1 MAKPV
6 SYHYNQFPPARLNWE
21 ALVPLIGPATLA
33 LGDFKGLLDAVPDA
47 WVLLSPLTTQEA
59 VLSSRIEGTQATL
72 GEVLEFEAE
81 GENQR
86 KSSERIDDI
95 QEVLNYRLTVQK
107 AAARLQDL
115 PLCGRLLK
123 EAHQIL
129 MQGVRGKDK
138 AAGHYKQTLNAI
150 GTPGCTLENAK
161 FIPISPDRLEDG
173 MRQWETYLHSE
184 QPDVLIQL
192 AIVHAEF
199 EALHPFLDGNGRLG
213 RMIIPL
219 FLYERKLLSHPAF
232 YLSEYL
238 EANREEYYE
247 RLLAIS
253 SDHDWTGWV
262 AFFLK
267 AIAIQA
273 RENTRKARTILQ
285 LYEHRKR
292 WIVEQTHSQHA
303 VSTLDFMFRQPIF
316 SGADFTKIPGVP
328 RPTARRILSEIRR
341 EVLREVRPSA
351 GRRPAI
357 YAYTELL
364 NAAEGREVF

>member
-95 QEVLNYRLTVQK
+95 QEVLNYRLAVQK

-138 AAGHYKQTLNAI
+138 AAGHYKQTLNALAHRAARSK
-150 GTPGCTLENAK
+150 TPSS
-161 FIPISPDRLEDG
+161 FRSPRIAWKTVCG
-173 MRQWETYLHSE
+173 S
-184 QPDVLIQL
+184 
-192 AIVHAEF
+192 
-199 EALHPFLDGNGRLG
+199 GR
-213 RMIIPL
+213 
-219 FLYERKLLSHPAF
+219 
-232 YLSEYL
+232 
-238 EANREEYYE
+238 
-247 RLLAIS
+247 
-253 SDHDWTGWV
+253 
-262 AFFLK
+262 
-267 AIAIQA
+267 
-273 RENTRKARTILQ
+273 
-285 LYEHRKR
+285 
-292 WIVEQTHSQHA
+292 
-303 VSTLDFMFRQPIF
+303 PIF
-316 SGADFTKIPGVP
+316 
-328 RPTARRILSEIRR
+328 TASN
-341 EVLREVRPSA
+341 PMC
-351 GRRPAI
+351 
-357 YAYTELL
+357 
-364 NAAEGREVF
+364 

>member
-1 MAKPV
+1 MSVPV
-6 SYHYNQFPPARLNWE
+6 HYHYDQFPPQELDWK

-81 GENQR
+81 GARSGQ
-86 KSSERIDDI
+86 SSEKVDDI
-95 QEVLNYRLTVQK
+95 QEILNYRRAIQL
-107 AAARLQDL
+107 ASSRLGEL
-115 PLCGRLLK
+115 PLCGRLLR
-123 EAHQIL
+123 EAHEVL

-138 AAGHYKQTLNAI
+138 AAGNFKTTPNAI
-150 GTPGCTLENAK
+150 GSPGCTLETAK
-161 FIPISPDRLEDG
+161 FIPISPDKLTRG
-173 MRQWETYLHSE
+173 MQVWENYIHSD

-192 AIVHAEF
+192 ALAHAEF

-238 EANREEYYE
+238 EAHREEYYD

-253 SDHDWTGWV
+253 RDQDWTGWV
-262 AFFLK
+262 AFFLR
-267 AIAIQA
+267 AMAAQA
-273 RENTRKARTILQ
+273 RENTRKARKILQ
-285 LYEHRKR
+285 IYEMRKR
-292 WIVEQTHSQHA
+292 WIVQQTHSQHA
-303 VSTLDFMFRQPIF
+303 VTALDFMFRQPIF
-316 SGADFTKIPGVP
+316 SGSDFTKIPGVP
-328 RPTARRILSEIRR
+328 RPTARRILVEVR
-341 EVLREVRPSA
+341 EHLLREVRPPA
-351 GRRPAI
+351 GRKPAL